1 MTEAVFVT
9 IACPHCTKQLRVSAE
24 DAGHQVPCPHP
35 KCGQLVPVPLAPEED
50 EPDEPV
56 VLPEDPAN
64 PQQVPLAVAAEPAPP
79 SEPRQEPRYYE
90 EVDDPPRPPILPWAL
105 TAFAFLLAAGA
116 VMGWVVT
123 ATQNDP
129 DALAAL
135 EAKNRALRTE
145 NETLRDRL
153 NATKTAAPAPT
164 GPQVPVPAPRPNGD
178 PPSGR
183 PNPDPPAK
191 SPDEPKPPFR
201 VEPLPKQRDGRDAFV
216 GKWAVTDQQIEKSGA
231 ELTVEFR
238 ADGTCALSARTGGGG
253 QQELPGTW
261 RWDGRQL
268 HLSISGMQST
278 PAEVEWNGPDEFVG
292 TADNVPST
300 FRRKK

>member
-9 IACPHCTKQLRVSAE
+9 LTCPHCAKQLRVSAE
-24 DAGHQVPCPHP
+24 DAGQQIPCPHP
-35 KCGQLVPVPLAPEED
+35 KCGQLVPVPRTPEET

-64 PQQVPLAVAAEPAPP
+64 PQQVPVAVAPESAPT
-79 SEPRQEPRYYE
+79 SEPRQKPRYYE
-90 EVDDPPRPPILPWAL
+90 EVDEPPRPPILPWAL
-105 TAFAFLLAAGA
+105 TAFACLLAAGA

-129 DALAAL
+129 DPDTVAAL
-135 EAKNRALRTE
+135 EAKNRDLRSE
-145 NETLRDRL
+145 NQALRDRL
-153 NATKTAAPAPT
+153 NAAKPAAPT
-164 GPQVPVPAPRPNGD
+164 GPQVPAPRPNGEPPSASGRTD
-178 PPSGR
+178 PP
-183 PNPDPPAK
+183 PKP
-191 SPDEPKPPFR
+191 PDEPKP
-201 VEPLPKQRDGRDAFV
+201 RDGRGVFF

-238 ADGTCALSARTGGGG
+238 TDGTCTLTARTGGGG

-268 HLSISGMQST
+268 HMSISGMQSS
-278 PAEVEWNGPDEFVG
+278 PADVEWTGPDEFIG
-292 TADNVPST
+292 TADNVAST